1 MTATND
7 VAVTRRGVLASA
19 GAGASAA
26 ALGGAPA
33 AAQTGAPKTFVL
45 VHGAWHGGWCW
56 RRVADLLQKHGHKV
70 FTPTLTSVGERSH
83 LMSKDI
89 VLDTHITDIVNVIRW
104 EDLNNIC
111 LVVHSYGGWPGSG
124 AIEQVLD
131 RISSIVWLD
140 AFKPENGQRGF
151 DFASDFSR
159 KALLTAVEKGEP
171 GRPAP
176 KAEAFH
182 VNEKDRAWVDSK
194 LTAQPNGV
202 ALQPIKLTGARE
214 KVAKKTY
221 IRAPKYP
228 QPAFDQAFA
237 ECRADKSWRTFETT
251 AAGHDVDGRCAGL
264 AGGGSGRS
272 VLSQSA
278 PASAAPPPC
287 LRGEE
292 MRPARGVAALFAY
305 CGVNPASLTT
315 RTVVMRSSLM
325 KRTT

>member
-1 MTATND
+1 MTATNGS
-7 VAVTRRGVLASA
+7 AMTRRGVLASA
-19 GAGASAA
+19 GAGASVV
-26 ALGGAPA
+26 ALGSAPA
-33 AAQTGAPKTFVL
+33 PAQTGAPKTFVL

-56 RRVADLLQKHGHKV
+56 RRVADLLQKRGHKV
-70 FTPTLTSVGERSH
+70 FTPTLTGDGERSH

-89 VLDTHITDIVNVIRW
+89 VLDTHITDIVNVIKW
-104 EDLNNIC
+104 EDLNEIC

-124 AIEQVLD
+124 AIEQMLD

-151 DFASDFSR
+151 DFASEFSR

-202 ALQPIKLTGARE
+202 ALQPIRLTGARE

-221 IRAPKYP
+221 VRAPKYR
-228 QPAFDQAFA
+228 QPAFRPGIRRVQGRQVMAHLRDDR
-237 ECRADKSWRTFETT
+237 CRPRR
-251 AAGHDVDGRCAGL
+251 DGRCGL
-264 AGGGSGRS
+264 ADGGFDRS
-272 VLSQSA
+272 VLA
-278 PASAAPPPC
+278 IRARIRLMWALNAAFAVELGKLGVDPC
-287 LRGEE
+287 L
-292 MRPARGVAALFAY
+292 
-305 CGVNPASLTT
+305 ASTDA
-315 RTVVMRSSLM
+315 RSSRREGLGQ
-325 KRTT
+325 

>member
-1 MTATND
+1 MPATND
-7 VAVTRRGVLASA
+7 VAMTRRGVLASA
-19 GAGASAA
+19 GVGASAA
-26 ALGGAPA
+26 ALGSAPA
-33 AAQTGAPKTFVL
+33 PAQTGAPETFVL

-56 RRVADLLQKHGHKV
+56 RRVADLLQKRGHKV
-70 FTPTLTSVGERSH
+70 FTPTLTGVGERSH

-89 VLDTHITDIVNVIRW
+89 VLDTHLTDIVNVIKW
-104 EDLNNIC
+104 EDLNNVC

-124 AIEQVLD
+124 AIEQVPD

-151 DFASDFSR
+151 DFASEFSR

-202 ALQPIKLTGARE
+202 ALQPIRLTGARE

-221 IRAPKYP
+221 IRAPNYP

-237 ECRADKSWRTFETT
+237 ECKADKSWRTFETT
-251 AAGHDVDGRCAGL
+251 AAGHDVMVDAPDWL
-264 AGGGSGRS
+264 AE
-272 VLSQSA
+272 VLVEVS
-278 PASAAPPPC
+278 
-287 LRGEE
+287 
-292 MRPARGVAALFAY
+292 
-305 CGVNPASLTT
+305 
-315 RTVVMRSSLM
+315 
-325 KRTT
+325 